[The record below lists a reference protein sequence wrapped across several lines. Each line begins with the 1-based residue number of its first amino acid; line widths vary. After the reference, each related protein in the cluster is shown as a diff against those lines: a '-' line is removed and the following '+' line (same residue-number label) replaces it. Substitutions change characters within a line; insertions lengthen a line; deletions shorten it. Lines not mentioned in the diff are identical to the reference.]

1 MDLDRGVGILGR
13 RDILVVVLDAG
24 EVCAGT
30 RASGERPH
38 GDGDAGVLALRPGVC
53 SRSDPVGGVGIGVEG
68 VAAVER
74 CGVAGD
80 GPVDIDAAFG
90 ADGDGVGSWVRQC
103 GAESA
108 ESEKSGDEEEF
119 REHFFLTVSKK

>member
-1 MDLDRGVGILGR
+1 MGLDRGVGILGR

-24 EVCAGT
+24 EVCTGT
-30 RASGERPH
+30 RAAGERPH
-38 GDGDAGVLALRPGVC
+38 GDGDAGVLALREGGVC
-53 SRSDPVGGVGIGVEG
+53 SRSDPVGGVGIGVER
-68 VAAVER
+68 VATVER

-80 GPVDIDAAFG
+80 GPVDIDPAFG
-90 ADGDGVGSWVRQC
+90 ADGDGVGGWVRQR

-119 REHFFLTVSKK
+119 REHFFFFF